1 MCGQK
6 RNGNLIVVTL
16 LLHSTTVQ
24 SVFFYYLMLAAG
36 VARIGEHAFTPL
48 EGMNSPMDKNDF
60 SKNRKFSFIFY
71 SFSTI
76 CFSK

>member
-24 SVFFYYLMLAAG
+24 SVFFSYLMLAAG
-36 VARIGEHAFTPL
+36 VARIDEHAFTP
-48 EGMNSPMDKNDF
+48 
-60 SKNRKFSFIFY
+60 
-71 SFSTI
+71 
-76 CFSK
+76 

>member
-24 SVFFYYLMLAAG
+24 SQSVFFCYLMLAAG
-36 VARIGEHAFTPL
+36 VARIGEHAFTPWKGWIHL
-48 EGMNSPMDKNDF
+48 
-60 SKNRKFSFIFY
+60 
-71 SFSTI
+71 
-76 CFSK
+76 